1 MGSEWENFRESLVK
15 FRRKKSDG
23 LTRLVGRSYRGKSA
37 VDQWTRGRGRKGRV
51 SWGAEVQLH
60 ADDEEG
66 ELAGDQRTNRRR
78 LEREIQ
84 LETSR
89 LRGGGKRWKV
99 S

>member
-1 MGSEWENFRESLVK
+1 MVK
-15 FRRKKSDG
+15 YRRKKSDG
-23 LTRLVGRSYRGKSA
+23 LTRRLVGGSYRGKSA
-37 VDQWTRGRGRKGRV
+37 VDQWTREGGRRERD

-60 ADDEEG
+60 AEDEEG

-78 LEREIQ
+78 LERESQ